1 MLKEWFIWLNQCIL
15 IEGFLSGND
24 ESMKKVKQLTRLTY
38 LIVAA
43 FCIFIGYKYIN
54 DIYLLKSDAIQENL
68 QSTFTHLKND
78 LEFEVSNAKI
88 NLSVLEVIVL
98 RRLTRQIPFRKKDFS
113 TIMNPLISNRKNQFN
128 IYFALNEEMSL
139 KFFKK
144 KGAAYTVSKNKDLLN
159 TDQFNNPET
168 FTTKIFYSNNY
179 HSDPNEVWYHA
190 GKRSHSFEVSD
201 IYFDRN
207 YMKVWMYSIVKGI
220 YFKDQF
226 VGVVGIDFYLDS
238 FIKMMNETAQQ
249 MKGSLFLIDNNSK
262 KIFTQTHSEITPN
275 DLPNDLLEKIT
286 SKEVRNYQ
294 IKLAKD
300 NKNYIINSFPLT
312 SFRWTIISV
321 TNTDQLYN
329 DLQWNIIFLASLGLF
344 ILLINLAIT
353 NYIFKIL
360 NRTYLELLAK
370 NQSKSIAKM
379 TEGLCHEIN
388 NPLATISLS
397 HSAIRRAVEGNHSV
411 NELISKS
418 ENAVSRIEM
427 LINKLRKISFPA
439 EDMVMRYIPLKEIIE
454 ELKIIFSE
462 EILRYNIKFSYHSHT
477 DDIIYCDSLKL
488 IQVFLALME
497 NSIDEIKKQ
506 DNRWIRIDHEL
517 SHKKSIIKFSDSGP
531 GIKDEINQRVFL
543 PFFTTKTAEMKKG
556 LGLSVAQRI
565 VEHQGGELRLASD
578 SKMTTF
584 EIILP
589 HKPTTL

>member
-1 MLKEWFIWLNQCIL
+1 
-15 IEGFLSGND
+15 
-24 ESMKKVKQLTRLTY
+24 MKKVKHLTRLTY

-43 FCIFIGYKYIN
+43 FCAFIGYKYIN
-54 DIYLLKSDAIQENL
+54 DIYLLKSNAIQENL

-98 RRLTRQIPFRKKDFS
+98 RRLTRQIPFREKDFS

-139 KFFKK
+139 KFFRT

-179 HSDPNEVWYHA
+179 QSDPNEVWYHA
-190 GKRSHSFEVSD
+190 GKKSRGFEVSD

-262 KIFTQTHSEITPN
+262 KIFTQTHSKITPN
-275 DLPNDLLEKIT
+275 DLPNDLLEEIT

-329 DLQWNIIFLASLGLF
+329 DLQRNIIFLTSLGLF
-344 ILLINLAIT
+344 ILLTSLVIT
-353 NYIFKIL
+353 NYVFKIL
-360 NRTYLELLAK
+360 NRTYLELLAN

-411 NELISKS
+411 SELISKS
-418 ENAVSRIEM
+418 ENAVSKIEM

-439 EDMVMRYIPLKEIIE
+439 EDMVMRHIPLKEIIE

-462 EILRYNIKFSYHSHT
+462 EILRYNIKFSYHSHG

-517 SHKKSIIKFSDSGP
+517 SNKKSIIKFSDSGP
-531 GIKDEINQRVFL
+531 GVKDEINQRVFL

-589 HKPTTL
+589 HNPTL

>member
-1 MLKEWFIWLNQCIL
+1 
-15 IEGFLSGND
+15 
-24 ESMKKVKQLTRLTY
+24 MKKVKQLTRLTY

-43 FCIFIGYKYIN
+43 FCAFIGYKYIN
-54 DIYLLKSDAIQENL
+54 DIYLLKSNAIQENL

-98 RRLTRQIPFRKKDFS
+98 RRLTRQIPFREKDFS

-139 KFFKK
+139 KFFRT

-179 HSDPNEVWYHA
+179 QSDPNEVWYHA
-190 GKRSHSFEVSD
+190 GKKSRGFEVSD

-262 KIFTQTHSEITPN
+262 KIFTQTHSKITPN
-275 DLPNDLLEKIT
+275 DLPNDLLEEIT

-329 DLQWNIIFLASLGLF
+329 DLQRNIIFLTSLGLF
-344 ILLINLAIT
+344 ILLTSLVIT
-353 NYIFKIL
+353 NYVFKIL
-360 NRTYLELLAK
+360 NRTYLELLAN

-411 NELISKS
+411 SELISKS
-418 ENAVSRIEM
+418 ENAVSKIEM

-439 EDMVMRYIPLKEIIE
+439 EDMVMRHIPLKEIIE

-462 EILRYNIKFSYHSHT
+462 EILRYNIKFSYHSHG

-517 SHKKSIIKFSDSGP
+517 SNKKSIIKFSDSGP
-531 GIKDEINQRVFL
+531 GVKDEINQRVFL

-589 HKPTTL
+589 HNPTL

>member
-1 MLKEWFIWLNQCIL
+1 MN
-15 IEGFLSGND
+15 
-24 ESMKKVKQLTRLTY
+24 KVKQLTRLTY

-43 FCIFIGYKYIN
+43 FCFFIGYKYIN
-54 DIYLLKSDAIQENL
+54 DIYQLKSEAIQENL

-78 LEFEVSNAKI
+78 LELEVSNAKI

-98 RRLTRQIPFRKKDFS
+98 RRLTRQIPFREKDFA
-113 TIMNPLISNRKNQFN
+113 TIMIPLISNRKNQFN

-139 KFFKK
+139 KFFNK

-159 TDQFNNPET
+159 TDNFNNPET
-168 FTTKIFYSNNY
+168 FKTKIFYSNNY

-190 GKRSHSFEVSD
+190 GKKSRGFEVSD
-201 IYFDRN
+201 IYFDQN

-262 KIFTQTHSEITPN
+262 KVFTQTHADITPH
-275 DLPNDLLEKIT
+275 DLPSDVLERIT

-294 IKLAKD
+294 IKLAKN
-300 NKNYIINSFPLT
+300 NKNYILNSFPLT

-329 DLQWNIIFLASLGLF
+329 DLQKNIIFLTSLGLV
-344 ILLINLAIT
+344 ILIISLAIT
-353 NYIFKIL
+353 NYVFKIL

-397 HSAIRRAVEGNHSV
+397 HSAIRRAVSGNQSV
-411 NELISKS
+411 HNLIAKS
-418 ENAVSRIEM
+418 ENAVNRIEF
-427 LINKLRKISFPA
+427 LVNKLRKISFPA
-439 EDMVMRYIPLKEIIE
+439 EDMVMRHIPLKEIVE

-462 EILRYNIKFSYHSHT
+462 EILRYKIKFSYHTDT

-497 NSIDEIKKQ
+497 NSIDEIKNL
-506 DNRWIRIDHEL
+506 DNRWIRIDHEMAN
-517 SHKKSIIKFSDSGP
+517 KKSIIKFSDSGP
-531 GIKDEINQRVFL
+531 GIKDDLNQRIFL
-543 PFFTTKTAEMKKG
+543 PFFTTKTSEMKKG

-565 VEHQGGELRLASD
+565 VEHQGGELKLATD
-578 SKMTTF
+578 SKTTTF

-589 HKPTTL
+589 HDTLFRDKRE

>member
-1 MLKEWFIWLNQCIL
+1 
-15 IEGFLSGND
+15 
-24 ESMKKVKQLTRLTY
+24 MKKVKQLTRLTY

-43 FCIFIGYKYIN
+43 FCIFIGYKYIH
-54 DIYLLKSDAIQENL
+54 DIYKLKSEAIQDNL

-98 RRLTRQIPFRKKDFS
+98 RRLTRQIPFRERDFS
-113 TIMNPLISNRKNQFN
+113 TIMVPLISARKNQYN
-128 IYFALNEEMSL
+128 IYFALNEEQSL

-159 TDQFNNPET
+159 TDNYNNPET
-168 FTTKIFYSNNY
+168 FTTQIFYSDSY
-179 HSDPNEVWYHA
+179 HHDPNEIWYHA
-190 GKRSHSFEVSD
+190 GKRSRGFEVSD

-220 YFKDQF
+220 YLNDKF

-238 FIKMMNETAQQ
+238 FIKMMNETAKQ
-249 MKGSLFLIDNNSK
+249 MKGSLFLIDNSSK
-262 KIFTQTHSEITPN
+262 KIFTQTHTEITPN
-275 DLPNDLLEKIT
+275 DLPYEVLEEIT
-286 SKEVRNYQ
+286 SKEVRDYQ

-300 NKNYIINSFPLT
+300 NKNYILNSFPLT
-312 SFRWTIISV
+312 SFRWTIVSV

-329 DLQWNIIFLASLGLF
+329 QLQRDIILLITLGLF
-344 ILLINLAIT
+344 ILLINLTIT

-397 HSAIRRAVEGNHSV
+397 HSAIRRAVDGNQSV
-411 NELISKS
+411 NELVTKS
-418 ENAVSRIEM
+418 ESAVRKIEM

-439 EDMVMRYIPLKEIIE
+439 EDMIMRHIPLKEIIE

-462 EILRYNIKFSYHSHT
+462 EILRHNIKFTYQSQS

-497 NSIDEIKKQ
+497 NSIDEIKNLDQ
-506 DNRWIRIDHEL
+506 RWIKIDHEFTG
-517 SHKKSIIKFSDSGP
+517 KASIIKFSDSGAR
-531 GIKDEINQRVFL
+531 IKDEINQKIFL
-543 PFFTTKTAEMKKG
+543 PFFTTKTAEMRKG

-565 VEHQGGELRLASD
+565 VEHQGGELKLATD
-578 SKMTTF
+578 SKTTTF

-589 HKPTTL
+589 HESSIRSKRE